1 MLLTE
6 NAARLRGLRIQMD
19 WVVLASLILF
29 TIIELLLLPKFSA
42 KRDKIAKKSAI
53 ASIAFLWL
61 TFIVSYIFKFKI
73 PNIAYIFIIASLLMD
88 SFFGYYKGLYY
99 STKKFDRI
107 QHVIGSFSFAIFFYF
122 FLSNI
127 FEYGGS
133 KVFQAFY
140 ILLLGVFYGTIYEL
154 IEFMSDSRNRQK
166 MQKGLRDTD
175 FDMLSDLIG
184 SLAAAV
190 LSYYIFIV

>member
-1 MLLTE
+1 
-6 NAARLRGLRIQMD
+6 MD
-19 WVVLASLILF
+19 WVVLASIILF

-53 ASIAFLWL
+53 ASIVFLWL
-61 TFIVSYIFKFKI
+61 IFIVSYIFKFSM
-73 PNIAYIFIIASLLMD
+73 PYIAYILAIVSLLMD
-88 SFFGYYKGLYY
+88 SYLGYYRSLYY
-99 STKKFDRI
+99 RTKKYDRI

-140 ILLLGVFYGTIYEL
+140 VLLLGVFYGTVYEL
-154 IEFMSDSRNRQK
+154 IEFISDSRNREK
-166 MQKGLRDTD
+166 MQRGLKDTD

-190 LSYYIFIV
+190 MAYLVFL